1 LKGPFITES
10 APRAAASRARSKKE
24 TDMISGRKW
33 LGIVLAGLMALA
45 VPAGLAGA
53 KDVVSGESHSATF
66 PIIDRWPPLGP
77 SMVQAREIKARQVQ
91 AHTIYADRI
100 EADDV
105 QGVIYRSLPRDV
117 KTAGKGELETPEVSA
132 KVIYADT
139 IKAKSVVA
147 DVIYVRDLPRR

>member
-1 LKGPFITES
+1 
-10 APRAAASRARSKKE
+10 
-24 TDMISGRKW
+24 MMSGQKW
-33 LGIVLAGLMALA
+33 LGVAFAGLMALA

-66 PIIDRWPPLGP
+66 PIIDRWPP
-77 SMVQAREIKARQVQ
+77 QAPATVHAKEIKARQVQ

-117 KTAGKGELETPEVSA
+117 RDVKTAGKADLKTPEVSA
-132 KVIYADT
+132 EVIYADT
-139 IKAKSVVA
+139 IKANSVVA

>member
-1 LKGPFITES
+1 
-10 APRAAASRARSKKE
+10 
-24 TDMISGRKW
+24 MINGQKW

-66 PIIDRWPPLGP
+66 PIIDRWPPLAP
-77 SMVQAREIKARQVQ
+77 SVVQAQEIKALQVQ

-105 QGVIYRSLPRDV
+105 QGVIYRSLPRDL
-117 KTAGKGELETPEVSA
+117 KTAGKGELKTPEVSA
-132 KVIYADT
+132 EVIYADT